1 MKKLIALYK
10 APADAEAF
18 MRHYRETHLP
28 LVQRVPGLVKTEL
41 TLIERTLM
49 GEPGNYLLAEMYYAD
64 EDSFRAAMKSP
75 ENAATG
81 ADRAK
86 LAERIK
92 TLVGVTV
99 TVEVKPA
106 GGLPR

>member
-81 ADRAK
+81 AD
-86 LAERIK
+86 LANFAAG
-92 TLVGVTV
+92 LVTIMTGVV
-99 TVEVKPA
+99 
-106 GGLPR
+106 LPD

>member
-49 GEPGNYLLAEMYYAD
+49 GEPGAYLLAEMYYAD
-64 EDSFRAAMKSP
+64 EESFRAAMKSP

-81 ADRAK
+81 AD
-86 LAERIK
+86 LANFAEG
-92 TLVGVTV
+92 LVTV
-99 TVEVKPA
+99 MTGAV
-106 GGLPR
+106 LPG

>member
-28 LVQRVPGLVKTEL
+28 LVRRVPGLMKTEL
-41 TLIERTLM
+41 TLIERTLV
-49 GEPGNYLLAEMYYAD
+49 GEGGNYLLAEMYFAD
-64 EDSFRAAMKSP
+64 EESFKAAMKSP

-81 ADRAK
+81 AD
-86 LAERIK
+86 LANFAEG
-92 TLVGVTV
+92 LVSIMTGAVV
-99 TVEVKPA
+99 S
-106 GGLPR
+106 G